1 MTAVGKAGNQVTW
14 NHFFV
19 WWGMLQL
26 ATFPVK
32 GPVRTHPTH
41 NPNPIFAAAGYNVRV
56 TWAGKL
62 RDIRVQARIRR
73 KRKGY
78 NASL

>member
-1 MTAVGKAGNQVTW
+1 
-14 NHFFV
+14 
-19 WWGMLQL
+19 MLQL
-26 ATFPVK
+26 AAAPVK

-62 RDIRVQARIRR
+62 RDIRVQARIR
-73 KRKGY
+73 
-78 NASL
+78 